1 MPRKIL
7 EGICPSDAAL
17 ACQPASGPRPY
28 RAWAMTAAGGEG
40 PKVGSDNSRLRELL
54 DENERLRLAVARLEG
69 ELRAVQERLSAQDAA
84 DEHHRAELEVAR
96 AEAAEA
102 RAELRDAQARMDERR
117 RQVAEAHERLAVADH
132 RTRVAEQERAAVIA
146 ALGRRARKHLEGQ

>member
-1 MPRKIL
+1 MMT
-7 EGICPSDAAL
+7 
-17 ACQPASGPRPY
+17 GPP
-28 RAWAMTAAGGEG
+28 
-40 PKVGSDNSRLRELL
+40 VGSENSRFRELL
-54 DENERLRLAVARLEG
+54 DENERLRLAVATLEG

-96 AEAAEA
+96 AEAADA

-117 RQVAEAHERLAVADH
+117 REIAEAQERVAAADR

-146 ALGRRARKHLEGQ
+146 ALGRRARKHLADQ